1 MTTWSELPKL
11 PPASAPRPQEATW
24 ATEARLL
31 LVLTCTWLLFGLGML
46 FSASL
51 PAGIKEQGNAF
62 HFIFRQVGFAGLGIG
77 AMLAIA
83 NTSVDRLFKY
93 ARISFVPLLFAVFL
107 VRVPNIGSQLNGA
120 SRWIQ
125 FYGITIQPSEL
136 IKPCLLLIGAFLFA
150 RWRFLNFQM
159 RLYGLAS
166 IFLAIGGIAIQPD
179 LGTSVLLFLVLLLM
193 AIISSNIPLSWIF
206 STTLGVAALAALKIG
221 STPYQSKRI
230 TAFTNPWENAQS
242 LSFQLIQSQVAVSNG
257 SLWGTGFGLSVQKVG
272 FLPYS
277 YSDFIFAVISEE
289 FGLIGSVIFI
299 LFLLSFLIVGLRVAV
314 RCADPIRRLLAAGS
328 TFLLVGQSFLHIA
341 VVIGAVPPKGIPL
354 PLVSYGGSGLIASL
368 ICCGLL
374 IRSAREMYAPVTQ
387 LRVVE
392 PSVPKVRRRRRS
404 STLSRNTQVELRKIL

>member
-11 PPASAPRPQEATW
+11 PPSSTPRPREVTW

-31 LVLTCTWLLFGLGML
+31 LALICGWLTFGLGML

-51 PAGIKEQGNAF
+51 PEGIKEHGNAF
-62 HFIFRQVGFAGLGIG
+62 FFIIRQLGFAGLGVG
-77 AMLAIA
+77 LMVLIA

-93 ARISFVPLLFAVFL
+93 ARLSFVPLLLAVFL
-107 VRVPNIGSQLNGA
+107 VRVPKIGSQLNGA

-125 FYGITIQPSEL
+125 FYGISIQPSEL

-159 RLYGLAS
+159 RIYGLAS
-166 IFLAIGGIAIQPD
+166 ILLAIAGIAIQPD

-193 AIISSNIPLSWIF
+193 AIISSNIRLTWIF
-206 STTLGVAALAALKIG
+206 STTLAVATLAVLKIG

-242 LSFQLIQSQVAVSNG
+242 ISFQLIQSQVAVSNG
-257 SLWGTGFGLSVQKVG
+257 SLLGTGFGLSVQKVG

-299 LFLLSFLIVGLRVAV
+299 LFLLSFLTVGLRVAV

-374 IRSAREMYAPVTQ
+374 IRSAREMYTPVTQ
-387 LRVVE
+387 LRVAQ
-392 PSVPKVRRRRRS
+392 PSIPKVRRRRRS
-404 STLSRNTQVELRKIL
+404 ATLSRNTQVELRKML

>member
-11 PPASAPRPQEATW
+11 PPTSTPRPKEVTW

-31 LVLTCTWLLFGLGML
+31 LALTCGWLAFGLAML

-51 PAGIKEQGNAF
+51 PEGIKEHGDAF
-62 HFIFRQVGFAGLGIG
+62 HFIIRQLGFAALGIIV
-77 AMLAIA
+77 MVVIS
-83 NTSVDRLFKY
+83 NISVDRLFKY
-93 ARISFVPLLFAVFL
+93 ARLSFVPLLFAVFL
-107 VRVPNIGSQLNGA
+107 VRVPKIGAELNGA

-125 FYGITIQPSEL
+125 FAGVSIQPSEL

-150 RWRFLNFQM
+150 RWRILNPQM
-159 RLYGLAS
+159 RIYGLLS
-166 IFLAIGGIAIQPD
+166 IGLAIAGIALQPD

-193 AIISSNIPLSWIF
+193 AIISSNIRLSWIF
-206 STTLGVAALAALKIG
+206 STTMAVGALAALKIF
-221 STPYQSKRI
+221 STPYQTKRI
-230 TAFTNPWENAQS
+230 TAFTDPWENAQT

-277 YSDFIFAVISEE
+277 YSDFIFAVIAEE
-289 FGLIGSVIFI
+289 FGLIGGALFI
-299 LFLLSFLIVGLRVAV
+299 LFLLGFLTVGLRVAV
-314 RCADPIRRLLAAGS
+314 RCADPVRRLLAAGS

-368 ICCGLL
+368 VCCGLL
-374 IRSAREMYAPVTQ
+374 IRSAREMYAPVAQ
-387 LRVVE
+387 LRVPVQ
-392 PSVPKVRRRRRS
+392 SIPKPRRRRRS
-404 STLSRNTQVELRKIL
+404 DAFGRNTQVELRKIL

>member
-11 PPASAPRPQEATW
+11 PPSSTPRPQEVTW

-31 LVLTCTWLLFGLGML
+31 LALICGWLTFGLGML

-51 PAGIKEQGNAF
+51 AEGIKEHGNAF
-62 HFIFRQVGFAGLGIG
+62 FFIIRQLGFAGLGIG
-77 AMLAIA
+77 LMVLISK
-83 NTSVDRLFKY
+83 TSVDRLFTY
-93 ARISFVPLLFAVFL
+93 ARLSFVPLLLAVFL

-125 FYGITIQPSEL
+125 FYGISIQPSEL

-159 RLYGLAS
+159 RIYGLAS
-166 IFLAIGGIAIQPD
+166 ILLTIAGIAIQPD

-193 AIISSNIPLSWIF
+193 AIISSNIRLAWIF
-206 STTLGVAALAALKIG
+206 STTLAVAALAVLKIG

-368 ICCGLL
+368 VCCGLL

-387 LRVVE
+387 LRVAE
-392 PSVPKVRRRRRS
+392 PSVPKFRRRRRS
-404 STLSRNTQVELRKIL
+404 SNLSRNTQVELRKIL